1 MHPHSHFTTL
11 LLTFTALFSMVN
23 PFSGA
28 FIFFGATRDCVAP
41 TAGPT
46 DRSFAARRS
55 GYSSI

>member
-41 TAGPT
+41 TLGFAGYQPLI
-46 DRSFAARRS
+46 RACVR
-55 GYSSI
+55 